1 MAHLDRDFPR
11 NIAQGCQAV
20 AQRRDEIVTLASG
33 REEINQR
40 WQHARRSWL
49 AGLAIRSADD
59 MSDVLDLWEESQ
71 GRRHSFRFR
80 DWLDYKSCR
89 PSEQPGPTDQAIGIG
104 TGAQS
109 SFQISKTYGIGLPY
123 VRPIYL
129 PRPGSVRVAVN
140 GVEELSGW
148 TVSPTGGTLTFDT
161 PPGASLSVTVGFEFD
176 VPVRFEADS
185 ILAEWTY
192 FQPGGDGVASAPDV
206 SLIEVILSI

>member
-11 NIAQGCQAV
+11 NVAQGCQAV

-71 GRRHSFRFR
+71 GRRHSFRFQ

-89 PSEQPGPTDQAIGIG
+89 PSETPGPLDQVVGIG
-104 TGAQS
+104 NGSQTD
-109 SFQISKTYGIGLPY
+109 FQVSKTYGVGLPY

-129 PRPGSVRVAVN
+129 PRAASLLVAVN
-140 GVEELSGW
+140 GVEVLSGW
-148 TVSPTGGTLTFDT
+148 TLSATGGVITFDV
-161 PPGASLSVTVGFEFD
+161 PPDPALTVTAGFLFD

-192 FQPGGDGVASAPDV
+192 FRPGGDGVASAPDV
-206 SLIEVILSI
+206 SVIEVFLDG